1 MEECLFIDAH
11 AFQLQTARLEH
22 RDGHWYVTETHRY
35 TESVPE
41 KQWTKVFKKSWA
53 SIARNTPKEIIFI
66 LPDAFVGTLSV
77 PINGDVNFSVEQR
90 LHRALAK
97 KFRFRFQKYYCRFA
111 PLEEQRYHVEF
122 IAKERLQA
130 LRTVTEGA
138 SNVHYI
144 SSVAACWG
152 YFNTLTT
159 DRWPHIALFLEPPL
173 RRLFGYTEQAVR
185 YADFYASAQGKTSES
200 FRDWSVF
207 STETLGIETHGK
219 RLTVIGNL
227 DPETTN
233 TIREELHANVISK
246 VAELSGNA
254 SSLSAVSQ
262 VVYIGALDLLQN
274 PKNSLKVFD
283 FSTVK
288 IRFLSKRTK
297 CIFRLLTAVN
307 ILIACILSVTL
318 YQKNQ
323 SMREKE
329 VQYKLLSEQRS
340 RCERLNA
347 DAKRLEEEN
356 RSRCLFPK
364 TFLHILARFEQT
376 DVDGCIDE
384 WSTEVSGNGTFVIVK
399 GRTGTS
405 REAFN
410 EVLQQVFAEEIKVQS
425 LPIDWRTGN
434 DRRNAFVLKIPVIP
448 PKEEKK

>member
-1 MEECLFIDAH
+1 MEEYLFIDAH
-11 AFQLQTARLEH
+11 AFQLQTARLEF
-22 RDGHWYVTETHRY
+22 RNRHWHVTETHRY

-41 KQWTKVFKKSWA
+41 KQWTKTFKKSWA
-53 SIARNTPKEIIFI
+53 SITKNAPKEIIFI

-77 PINGDVNFSVEQR
+77 PINGDTNFSVEQR

-97 KFRFRFQKYYCRFA
+97 KFRFRFQKYYYRFA
-111 PLEEQRYHVEF
+111 PLEEQRYHMEF

-130 LRTVTEGA
+130 LRAVTEGT

-144 SSVAACWG
+144 SSIAACWS

-173 RRLFGYTEQAVR
+173 RRLFGYTEQGVR
-185 YADFYASAQGKTSES
+185 YADFYASEREKTSKGFS
-200 FRDWSVF
+200 DWSIF
-207 STETLGIETHGK
+207 STEALGIENHGK
-219 RLTVIGNL
+219 RLTIIGNL
-227 DPETTN
+227 EPEAEN
-233 TIREELHANVISK
+233 TIREELHAEVILK
-246 VAELSGNA
+246 VAELSGDV

-262 VVYIGALDLLQN
+262 TVCVGALLLLET
-274 PKNSLKVFD
+274 PKHPLKVFD

-307 ILIACILSVTL
+307 ILIACMLSVTL

-329 VQYKLLSEQRS
+329 IQYKLLSEQRS
-340 RCERLNA
+340 RCEQLNT

-356 RSRCLFPK
+356 HSRCLFPK
-364 TFLHILARFEQT
+364 TFLHLLERFEQT

-384 WSTEVSGNGTFVIVK
+384 LSTEVSENGAFVIVK
-399 GRTGTS
+399 GRTETS
-405 REAFN
+405 RETFN
-410 EVLQQVFAEEIKVQS
+410 KVLKRIFSEEIKTHNI
-425 LPIDWRTGN
+425 PIDWRTSD
-434 DRRNAFVLKIPVIP
+434 DRRNAFVVKIPVIL

>member
-1 MEECLFIDAH
+1 MEECLFVDAH
-11 AFQLQTARLEH
+11 AFQLQTARLE
-22 RDGHWYVTETHRY
+22 RSDGHWHITETHRY
-35 TESVPE
+35 TEAVPE
-41 KQWTKVFKKSWA
+41 KQWTKIFKKSWA
-53 SIARNTPKEIIFI
+53 SIAKNAPKEIIFI

-97 KFRFRFQKYYCRFA
+97 KFRFQFQKYICRFA
-111 PLEEQRYHVEF
+111 PFEEQHYHAEF
-122 IAKERLQA
+122 IAKKRLQT
-130 LRTVTEGA
+130 LRAVTEGTL
-138 SNVHYI
+138 NVHYI
-144 SSVAACWG
+144 SSVAACWS

-173 RRLFGYTEQAVR
+173 RRLFGYAEQRIR
-185 YADFYASAQGKTSES
+185 YADFYASAQEKTTKS

-219 RLTVIGNL
+219 RLTVIGDLNSESATAL
-227 DPETTN
+227 
-233 TIREELHANVISK
+233 REELNANVISK
-246 VAELSGNA
+246 ISELSGDV
-254 SSLSAVSQ
+254 SSLSVVSQ
-262 VVYIGALDLLQN
+262 TVCVGALDFLQN

-297 CIFRLLTAVN
+297 FLFRLLTAVN
-307 ILIACILSVTL
+307 ILIACTLSVAL

-329 VQYKLLSEQRS
+329 IQYKLLSEQRS
-340 RCERLNA
+340 QCEYLNA
-347 DAKRLEEEN
+347 DAKRLEKEN

-364 TFLHILARFEQT
+364 TFLHLLARFEQT

-384 WSTEVSGNGTFVIVK
+384 LSTDVTENGTFVVIK
-399 GRTGTS
+399 GRTEAP

-410 EVLQQVFAEEIKVQS
+410 EVLKQVFAEEIK
-425 LPIDWRTGN
+425 LRNIPIDWRTGN

>member
-22 RDGHWYVTETHRY
+22 RNGHWHVIETHRY

-53 SIARNTPKEIIFI
+53 SIARNAPKEILFI

-77 PINGDVNFSVEQR
+77 PINGDTDFSVEQR
-90 LHRALAK
+90 LRRALSK
-97 KFRFRFQKYYCRFA
+97 KFRFQFQKYVCRFA

-130 LRTVTEGA
+130 LRTLTEGT

-173 RRLFGYTEQAVR
+173 RRLFGYTEQKIR
-185 YADFYASAQGKTSES
+185 YADFYASKQGKTSKG

-207 STETLGIETHGK
+207 STEALGIETHGK
-219 RLTVIGNL
+219 RLTVIGNIE
-227 DPETTN
+227 PEAEN

-246 VAELSGNA
+246 IAELSGDV

-262 VVYIGALDLLQN
+262 TVCIGALDLLQN
-274 PKNSLKVFD
+274 SKHSLKVFD

-288 IRFLSKRTK
+288 IRFLSKKTK
-297 CIFRLLTAVN
+297 FIFRILTLINLLVAGTLCVA
-307 ILIACILSVTL
+307 L
-318 YQKNQ
+318 YQKSQ

-329 VQYKLLSEQRS
+329 IQYKLLSEQRS

-356 RSRCLFPK
+356 RSRCLLPK
-364 TFLHILARFEQT
+364 TFLHLLARLEQT

-384 WSTEVSGNGTFVIVK
+384 LSTEVSENGTFVIVK
-399 GRTGTS
+399 GRTETS

-410 EVLQQVFAEEIKVQS
+410 EVLKRIFSEEIKVRNI
-425 LPIDWRTGN
+425 PIDWHTGD
-434 DRRNAFVLKIPVIP
+434 DRRNAFVLKISVTV

>member
-1 MEECLFIDAH
+1 MEEYLFVDAH

-22 RDGHWYVTETHRY
+22 RDGHWHVIETHRY
-35 TESVPE
+35 TEAVAE
-41 KQWTKVFKKSWA
+41 KQWTRTFKKSWA
-53 SIARNTPKEIIFI
+53 SIVKNAPKEILFI
-66 LPDAFVGTLSV
+66 LPDAFVGKLSV
-77 PINGDVNFSVEQR
+77 PINGDNNFSVEQR

-97 KFRFRFQKYYCRFA
+97 KFRFQFQKYACRFA
-111 PLEEQRYHVEF
+111 PFEEQRYHVEF
-122 IAKERLQA
+122 IAKKRLQA
-130 LRTVTEGA
+130 LKTVTEGT

-144 SSVAACWG
+144 SSVAACWS

-173 RRLFGYTEQAVR
+173 RRLFGYAEQRIR
-185 YADFYASAQGKTSES
+185 YADFYASAQEKTTKS

-207 STETLGIETHGK
+207 PTEALGIETHGK
-219 RLTVIGNL
+219 RLTVIGDLNSESATAL
-227 DPETTN
+227 RD
-233 TIREELHANVISK
+233 ELHANVIPK
-246 VAELSGNA
+246 VAELSGDV
-254 SSLSAVSQ
+254 SSLFVISQAVC
-262 VVYIGALDLLQN
+262 VGALDLLQN

-288 IRFLSKRTK
+288 IRFLSKKTK
-297 CIFRLLTAVN
+297 FIFRLLT
-307 ILIACILSVTL
+307 LINLFVAGALFVAL

-329 VQYKLLSEQRS
+329 VPYKLFSEQRS

-356 RSRCLFPK
+356 RSRYLFPK
-364 TFLHILARFEQT
+364 TFLHLLECFEQT

-384 WSTEVSGNGTFVIVK
+384 LSTEVSENGAFVIVK
-399 GRTGTS
+399 GRTEAP

-410 EVLQQVFAEEIKVQS
+410 EVLKQVFAEEIK
-425 LPIDWRTGN
+425 LRNTPIDWRTGN

>member
-1 MEECLFIDAH
+1 MDAH
-11 AFQLQTARLEH
+11 AFQLQTARLKH
-22 RDGHWYVTETHRY
+22 RDGHWYVTKTHCY
-35 TESVPE
+35 TQAVTE
-41 KQWTKVFKKSWA
+41 KQWTKILKKLWA
-53 SIARNTPKEIIFI
+53 SISKNAPKEIIFI

-77 PINGDVNFSVEQR
+77 PINGDTNFSIEQR

-97 KFRFRFQKYYCRFA
+97 KFRFQFQKYACRFA
-111 PLEEQRYHVEF
+111 PLEEQRYHAEF
-122 IAKERLQA
+122 IAKKRLQT
-130 LRTVTEGA
+130 LRTLTEGT

-144 SSVAACWG
+144 SSVAACWS

-185 YADFYASAQGKTSES
+185 YADFYASAQGKTSEN

-207 STETLGIETHGK
+207 STEALGIETHGK
-219 RLTVIGNL
+219 RLTVIGNIN
-227 DPETTN
+227 PEAATAL
-233 TIREELHANVISK
+233 RDELHANVIPK
-246 VAELSGNA
+246 VAELSGDV
-254 SSLSAVSQ
+254 SSLSVVSQ
-262 VVYIGALDLLQN
+262 TVCVGALDFLQN

-288 IRFLSKRTK
+288 IRFLSKKTK
-297 CIFRLLTAVN
+297 FIFRLLM
-307 ILIACILSVTL
+307 LINLFVAGALFVAL

-329 VQYKLLSEQRS
+329 IQYELLSEQRS

-347 DAKRLEEEN
+347 DAKRLEKEN

-364 TFLHILARFEQT
+364 TFLHLLARFEQT

-384 WSTEVSGNGTFVIVK
+384 LSTEVSENDTSIVIK
-399 GRTGTS
+399 GRTEAP

-410 EVLQQVFAEEIKVQS
+410 EVLKQVFAEEIKTRNI
-425 LPIDWRTGN
+425 PIDWRTGD
-434 DRRNAFVLKIPVIP
+434 DRRNAFVLKIPVTV
-448 PKEEKK
+448 PKKEKK

>member
-22 RDGHWYVTETHRY
+22 RDGHWHVTETHRY

-53 SIARNTPKEIIFI
+53 SIARNAPKEILLI
-66 LPDAFVGTLSV
+66 LPDAFVGKLSV
-77 PINGDVNFSVEQR
+77 PINGDTNFSVEQR

-97 KFRFRFQKYYCRFA
+97 KFRFQFQRYACRFA
-111 PLEEQRYHVEF
+111 PLEEQRYHTEF
-122 IAKERLQA
+122 IAKKRLQA
-130 LRTVTEGA
+130 LRTVTEGT

-144 SSVAACWG
+144 SSVAACWS
-152 YFNTLTT
+152 YFNTLTI

-185 YADFYASAQGKTSES
+185 YADFYASAQGKTSEN

-207 STETLGIETHGK
+207 STEALGIETHGK
-219 RLTVIGNL
+219 RLTVIGNIN
-227 DPETTN
+227 PETAN
-233 TIREELHANVISK
+233 TVREELHANVISK
-246 VAELSGNA
+246 VAELSGDV
-254 SSLSAVSQ
+254 SSLSVVSQ
-262 VVYIGALDLLQN
+262 AVCVGAMDLLQN

-283 FSTVK
+283 FSTAK
-288 IRFLSKRTK
+288 IRFFSKKTK
-297 CIFRLLTAVN
+297 FIFRLLT
-307 ILIACILSVTL
+307 LINLFVAGALSVVL
-318 YQKNQ
+318 YQKSQ

-329 VQYKLLSEQRS
+329 TQYKLLSGQRS
-340 RCERLNA
+340 RCEYLNA
-347 DAKRLEEEN
+347 DAKRLEKEN

-364 TFLHILARFEQT
+364 TFLHLLARFEQT

-384 WSTEVSGNGTFVIVK
+384 LSAEVSENGTSIVIK
-399 GRTGTS
+399 GRTEAP

-410 EVLQQVFAEEIKVQS
+410 EVLKQVFAEEIK
-425 LPIDWRTGN
+425 LRNIPIDWRTGD

>member
-22 RDGHWYVTETHRY
+22 RDGHWHVTETHRY

-66 LPDAFVGTLSV
+66 LPDAFVGKLSV
-77 PINGDVNFSVEQR
+77 PINGDTNFSVEQR

-97 KFRFRFQKYYCRFA
+97 KFRFQFQRYACRFA

-122 IAKERLQA
+122 IEKKRLQA
-130 LRTVTEGA
+130 LKTVTEGT

-144 SSVAACWG
+144 SSVAACWS

-173 RRLFGYTEQAVR
+173 RRLFGYAEQRIR
-185 YADFYASAQGKTSES
+185 YADFYASAQEKTTKS

-207 STETLGIETHGK
+207 PTEALGIETHGK
-219 RLTVIGNL
+219 RLTVIGDVDSESATVL
-227 DPETTN
+227 C
-233 TIREELHANVISK
+233 EELHANVISK
-246 VAELSGNA
+246 VAELSGEV

-262 VVYIGALDLLQN
+262 AVCIGALSLLET
-274 PKNSLKVFD
+274 PKHPLKVFD

-288 IRFLSKRTK
+288 IRFLSKKTK
-297 CIFRLLTAVN
+297 FLFRLLT
-307 ILIACILSVTL
+307 LINLLVAGALSVVL
-318 YQKNQ
+318 YQKSQ

-329 VQYKLLSEQRS
+329 IQYKLLSEQRS
-340 RCERLNA
+340 RHERLNA

-364 TFLHILARFEQT
+364 TFLHLLDRLAQT

-384 WSTEVSGNGTFVIVK
+384 LSTEVSENGTSIVIQ
-399 GRTGTS
+399 GRTETS

-410 EVLQQVFAEEIKVQS
+410 EVLKQVFAEEIKTQNI
-425 LPIDWRTGN
+425 PIDWRTGD
-434 DRRNAFVLKIPVIP
+434 DRRNAFVLKIPVIV

>member
-1 MEECLFIDAH
+1 MEEYLFVDAH
-11 AFQLQTARLEH
+11 AFQLQTAHFGR

-35 TESVPE
+35 TEAVAE
-41 KQWTKVFKKSWA
+41 KQWTKILKKSWA
-53 SIARNTPKEIIFI
+53 SISKNAPKEIIFI

-77 PINGDVNFSVEQR
+77 PINGDTNFSIEQR

-97 KFRFRFQKYYCRFA
+97 KFRFQFQKYACRFA

-122 IAKERLQA
+122 IEKKRLQQ
-130 LRTVTEGA
+130 LRTVTEGT
-138 SNVHYI
+138 SNVHYV
-144 SSVAACWG
+144 SSVAACWS

-159 DRWPHIALFLEPPL
+159 DSWPHIALFLEPPL

-185 YADFYASAQGKTSES
+185 YADFYASAQGKTSEN

-207 STETLGIETHGK
+207 STEALGIETHGK
-219 RLTVIGNL
+219 RLTVIGNIN
-227 DPETTN
+227 PEAATAL
-233 TIREELHANVISK
+233 RDELHANVIPK
-246 VAELSGNA
+246 VAELSGDV
-254 SSLSAVSQ
+254 SSLSVVSQ
-262 VVYIGALDLLQN
+262 TVCVGALDFLQN

-297 CIFRLLTAVN
+297 FLFRLLTAVN
-307 ILIACILSVTL
+307 ILIACTLSVAL

-329 VQYKLLSEQRS
+329 IQYKLLLEQRS
-340 RCERLNA
+340 RCEYLNA

-356 RSRCLFPK
+356 RSRCLFPR
-364 TFLHILARFEQT
+364 TFLHLLDRLEQN

-384 WSTEVSGNGTFVIVK
+384 LSTEASENGTFVIVK
-399 GRTGTS
+399 GRTETS

-410 EVLQQVFAEEIKVQS
+410 EVLKQVFAEEIKVQS
-425 LPIDWRTGN
+425 FPIDWRTGN

>member
-11 AFQLQTARLEH
+11 AFQLQTARLEQ
-22 RDGHWYVTETHRY
+22 RDGHWHVTETHRY
-35 TESVPE
+35 TEAVAE
-41 KQWTKVFKKSWA
+41 KQWMKILKKAWA
-53 SIARNTPKEIIFI
+53 SITKNAPKEIIFI
-66 LPDAFVGTLSV
+66 LPDAFVGKLSV
-77 PINGDVNFSVEQR
+77 PINGDTNFSVEQR

-97 KFRFRFQKYYCRFA
+97 KFRFRFQKYYYCFA
-111 PLEEQRYHVEF
+111 PLEEQRYHAEF
-122 IAKERLQA
+122 IAKKRLQA
-130 LRTVTEGA
+130 LRAVTEGS

-159 DRWPHIALFLEPPL
+159 NRWPHIALFLEPPL
-173 RRLFGYTEQAVR
+173 RRLFGYTEQKIR
-185 YADFYASAQGKTSES
+185 YADFYASKHGKTSKS
-200 FRDWSVF
+200 LRDWSVF
-207 STETLGIETHGK
+207 PTEALGIETHGK

-227 DPETTN
+227 EPEAEN
-233 TIREELHANVISK
+233 TVRKELHANVISK
-246 VAELSGNA
+246 IAELSGDV

-262 VVYIGALDLLQN
+262 AVCIGALLLLEA
-274 PKNSLKVFD
+274 PKHPLKVFD

-297 CIFRLLTAVN
+297 CIFRLLTAMN
-307 ILIACILSVTL
+307 ILIACTLFVAL

-329 VQYKLLSEQRS
+329 VQYKLLSGQRS

-364 TFLHILARFEQT
+364 AFLHLLERLEQT
-376 DVDGCIDE
+376 GADGCIDE
-384 WSTEVSGNGTFVIVK
+384 WSTEVSKNSTFVVVK
-399 GRTGTS
+399 GRTETS

-410 EVLQQVFAEEIKVQS
+410 EVLGQVFAEEIKTRNT
-425 LPIDWRTGN
+425 PIDWRTGN
-434 DRRNAFVLKIPVIP
+434 DRRNAFVLKIPVIS